1 MQRIKS
7 ISELEAVVEGG
18 IRFINNCFD
27 NRKIPCHPIT
37 EVTFLPSFLDI
48 LPTNIR
54 KGIPLGWVLLYSNDG
69 ETWTYNFKDVLE
81 KAQRNEGYF
90 FITDWKLNVLMVVE
104 YYMIEEVVN
113 LLTTYYDDITI
124 VSGLNWKPTR
134 LGDIALFNLEEY
146 FSE

>member
-1 MQRIKS
+1 M
-7 ISELEAVVEGG
+7 
-18 IRFINNCFD
+18 
-27 NRKIPCHPIT
+27 
-37 EVTFLPSFLDI
+37 
-48 LPTNIR
+48 
-54 KGIPLGWVLLYSNDG
+54 YSNDG